1 MFSGLI
7 FLPPNEVE
15 DAFVE
20 LISICPDK
28 ENGTI
33 FSDYVLQ
40 TFVSSDSI
48 FPPDVWA
55 GEPSL
60 NPRYDNNIL
69 SE

>member
-1 MFSGLI
+1 MDQNVLWINF

-20 LISICPDK
+20 LVSICPDQ
-28 ENGTI
+28 ENGKI

-40 TFVSSDSI
+40 TFVSPDSI

-60 NPRYDNNIL
+60 NPK
-69 SE
+69 